1 MSAPGS
7 HGLWPLRAILGPL
20 VTPANKAL
28 RLLAGV
34 TIIALLLA
42 GAADDALAQTR
53 YVKDELRIMLR
64 TGAGN
69 DFRILDSL
77 VTGNAVELLEIQGD
91 WARVRTRAGD
101 EGWVPTQYL
110 QDEPVAAQQL
120 ARVTDQ
126 LEQVRAQNQ
135 QLRQQLENTQRQL
148 EEARNSVATLTGQ
161 RQRLSQQVEQA
172 QEGLNL
178 AEENKNLKKQV
189 IDLRRRIEE
198 LSNETQRLTDRNRQ
212 DWFMVGAGV
221 LFAGMLVGIVMT
233 RVRWRRRSGWSDL

>member
-1 MSAPGS
+1 MPG
-7 HGLWPLRAILGPL
+7 PRI
-20 VTPANKAL
+20 TPANKAL
-28 RLLAGV
+28 RLLAAV

-42 GAADDALAQTR
+42 GAPQDALAQTL

-77 VTGNAVELLEIQGD
+77 VTGNAVELLETQGD

-110 QDEPVAAQQL
+110 QDEPVATQQL

-126 LEQVRAQNQ
+126 LQQVRAQNQ

-148 EEARNSVATLTGQ
+148 EEARNSVATLTEQ

-178 AEENKNLKKQV
+178 GEENKNLKKQV

-198 LSNETQRLTDRNRQ
+198 LTNETQRLTDRNRQ